1 MEVIVKV
8 VVVRAQVKPLMI
20 LPEDIIWKVSLPEVP
35 AYLTILLYGVPPPPP
50 PPEIVNVALGVDPPT
65 VPPVTVI

>member
-1 MEVIVKV
+1 
-8 VVVRAQVKPLMI
+8 MI